1 MKVSENPYVTQ
12 LAIARPNPYQP
23 ISSPNSK
30 EGRDMLR
37 RRNPTVSSNSNS
49 SGSSSSISS
58 AEAMQKRRNLQAAIA
73 MIDSNVS
80 RSSSPYGKSYSLEE
94 DVELFENPRKHSAKK
109 AAAKKA
115 SPVKRVAKAAAKKA
129 SPVKRVAKK
138 ATKNPAS
145 GVRTNAKRKTK
156 ASDAL
161 TKRTSATVDTKR
173 TGGLTSRSGRLR
185 GAKKELFAVTST
197 EGQQK
202 LDLSKVNILAK
213 QVRALKREYA
223 VSKSP
228 VAKKRLDKAVKTL
241 DRMSALVDKDIQRL
255 EKASAILKENPK
267 KGGTMA
273 KAKKATARK
282 RKTSGSIFSKL
293 MTKVQAKKKTASKK
307 RKARKN
313 PGIKALGSAIVG
325 IDNPRKKSGAT
336 KRKAKTTAVAR
347 KRRSAV
353 KSRRNPGIKALGTAI
368 VGIDNPRKKSSG
380 RKRMSRAVLSALT
393 DFSPTHVVITRNGKA
408 HKLKAQVS
416 SAEYKAAKSK
426 GLTGRFASLKGKKN
440 ALDCLSVRSVK
451 SLSGSTASLAEI
463 QKALNAWAG
472 AHAGHKL
479 KAKANPKTTKAKK
492 ARLTIAR
499 RKKTVKAPARRKAR
513 KNPGIKALGSAIVGI
528 DNPRKK
534 SSRRKKKAAANTF
547 TTKRS
552 RKTSARRK
560 SRKAI
565 AVASQV
571 KRRKSRKSAAK
582 VHHNPRTRR
591 ASSTKRKSS
600 VKKHRKSGAKRKSTR
615 KTRRNPVESIA
626 MVPMG
631 YALMHNNPYAGLH
644 GSRHHMRNNP
654 EVSTGVKLGYGVLGA
669 SMFLTGSNLVGGL
682 VQGHLISA
690 EAKADTKSHTPMI
703 AEVLTHVALGGVAYH
718 VYKAAPRD
726 ESIKAFAIGS
736 ALGVVGSLVARTVAK
751 EAVANSFLG
760 KFFRATGGQGE
771 FTKTIAGYVPDHPTV
786 GRYIETPGVVAGY
799 VPDHPTVGSYITKP
813 VGSYITKPVHGYVP
827 DHPTVG
833 KFIAESPLETM
844 SGLGRYIEVGQPQGE
859 QQIKLEGMNMR
870 HLHGLRDTDMGTQVL
885 SSRNAPQDLSR
896 TGGRGFDLAQLSQEL
911 RDVDS
916 LSFEEL
922 RAEGVPEVNL
932 ETVAVIRATP
942 YYARQIVES
951 NLGYMMSESVIVP
964 GSYLVGLFVGPDSMM
979 YNTGIGARNLSIPHG
994 VRSARPAGI
1003 FTHTVFSSILPTAD
1017 GQPIWAGG
1025 DDGDL

>member
-1 MKVSENPYVTQ
+1 
-12 LAIARPNPYQP
+12 
-23 ISSPNSK
+23 
-30 EGRDMLR
+30 
-37 RRNPTVSSNSNS
+37 
-49 SGSSSSISS
+49 
-58 AEAMQKRRNLQAAIA
+58 
-73 MIDSNVS
+73 
-80 RSSSPYGKSYSLEE
+80 
-94 DVELFENPRKHSAKK
+94 
-109 AAAKKA
+109 
-115 SPVKRVAKAAAKKA
+115 
-129 SPVKRVAKK
+129 
-138 ATKNPAS
+138 
-145 GVRTNAKRKTK
+145 
-156 ASDAL
+156 
-161 TKRTSATVDTKR
+161 
-173 TGGLTSRSGRLR
+173 
-185 GAKKELFAVTST
+185 
-197 EGQQK
+197 
-202 LDLSKVNILAK
+202 
-213 QVRALKREYA
+213 
-223 VSKSP
+223 
-228 VAKKRLDKAVKTL
+228 
-241 DRMSALVDKDIQRL
+241 MSALVDKDIQRL

-313 PGIKALGSAIVG
+313 PGIQALGSAIVG
-325 IDNPRKKSGAT
+325 IDNPRKKRST
-336 KRKAKTTAVAR
+336 RKAKATTAVAR
-347 KRRSAV
+347 KRRAAV
-353 KSRRNPGIKALGTAI
+353 KS
-368 VGIDNPRKKSSG
+368 
-380 RKRMSRAVLSALT
+380 
-393 DFSPTHVVITRNGKA
+393 
-408 HKLKAQVS
+408 
-416 SAEYKAAKSK
+416 
-426 GLTGRFASLKGKKN
+426 
-440 ALDCLSVRSVK
+440 
-451 SLSGSTASLAEI
+451 
-463 QKALNAWAG
+463 
-472 AHAGHKL
+472 
-479 KAKANPKTTKAKK
+479 
-492 ARLTIAR
+492 
-499 RKKTVKAPARRKAR
+499 R

-528 DNPRKK
+528 DNPRRK

-560 SRKAI
+560 SRKSI

-591 ASSTKRKSS
+591 ASAAKRKSG

-631 YALMHNNPYAGLH
+631 YALMHNNPYSGLH
-644 GSRHHMRNNP
+644 GSRYHGRHNP
-654 EVSTGVKLGYGVLGA
+654 EVSTGVKLGYGALGA
-669 SMFLTGSNLVGGL
+669 SMFLAGSNLAGGL

-690 EAKADTKSHTPMI
+690 EVKADTTSHTPMI
-703 AEVLTHVALGGVAYH
+703 AEVLTHVALGGVAYG

-736 ALGVVGSLVARTVAK
+736 ALGVVGSLLARTVAK
-751 EAVANSFLG
+751 NAVANSFLG
-760 KFFRATGGQGE
+760 GFFRATGGKGE
-771 FTKTIAGYVPDHPTV
+771 FLTTPVGGYVPDHSTV

-799 VPDHPTVGSYITKP
+799 VPDHSTVGSYITKP

-833 KFIAESPLETM
+833 KFIAENPLETM
-844 SGLGRYIEVGQPQGE
+844 SGLGRYIEVEQPQGTN
-859 QQIKLEGMNMR
+859 QTKLEGMNMR

-896 TGGRGFDLAQLSQEL
+896 VGGRGFDLAQLSQEL

-916 LSFEEL
+916 LTFEEL

-1003 FTHTVFSSILPTAD
+1003 FTHTVFSSILPSAD